1 MRWLVLSVVLVACG
15 GESAAPD
22 PSPPVAPAP
31 PPPPVVA
38 ARAISSRASF
48 DLVALPEGAAL
59 AWGATPDDGGGVRAI
74 ALDPIGGVRGH
85 EVVVS
90 DVAFV
95 GGGDDPGSVEEL
107 VVAAAGLR
115 VAVAWVARTGPI
127 VHAHATIAS
136 AGVDAFAPVR
146 DLGATVAGAYDR
158 STRGRLAAWGRD
170 DGSTAIV
177 VRAPPGPCQASAGEC
192 ARFALAAIGDG
203 EGSGGRD
210 TIVNE
215 VREPC
220 DPLVVGGLAR
230 GSAFFYGAC
239 HVTEQGA
246 PTTTLYAIDRGGGGA
261 LASAPD
267 VVEGC
272 APIGIAPGA
281 SGAIAIA
288 RCEDGVAAQE
298 VGPRGDLL
306 GTARAAEP
314 RVVCASGRPTI
325 ELGAMRVQL
334 VEAVSR
340 IEGLLP
346 ASVAPEGSRAV
357 WTGDAILVAAPSGRE
372 VALRRYQCDVD
383 SITRTDVR

>member
-1 MRWLVLSVVLVACG
+1 MRWLVLSCLLVACG
-15 GESAAPD
+15 GESAAPE
-22 PSPPVAPAP
+22 PPPPAPAPP

-38 ARAISSRASF
+38 ARPISSRASF
-48 DLVALPEGAAL
+48 DLVALPDGAAL
-59 AWGATPDDGGGVRAI
+59 AWGATPNDGGGVRAI
-74 ALDPIGGVRGH
+74 ALDPNGGVRGH

-90 DVAFV
+90 EIAFV

-107 VVAAAGLR
+107 AIAAAGHR
-115 VAVAWVARTGPI
+115 VAVAWIARSGPTVRAI
-127 VHAHATIAS
+127 ATIAS
-136 AGVDAFAPVR
+136 AGVDGFAPVR
-146 DLGATVAGAYDR
+146 DLGASVAGAYDR
-158 STRGRLAAWGRD
+158 STRGRVAAWGRD
-170 DGSTAIV
+170 DGSAMIV
-177 VRAPPGPCQASAGEC
+177 LRAPPGPCQASAGEC
-192 ARFALAAIGDG
+192 ARFALASIGDG
-203 EGSGGRD
+203 EGRD
-210 TIVNE
+210 AIVNE

-220 DPLVVGGLAR
+220 DPLVVGGIAR

-272 APIGIAPGA
+272 VPIGIAPGA
-281 SGAIAIA
+281 SGAIAIG
-288 RCEDGVAAQE
+288 RCDDGIAAQE

-306 GTARAAEP
+306 GAARAATP

-325 ELGAMRVQL
+325 ELGAIRVPL
-334 VEAVSR
+334 VEAMSR

-372 VALRRYQCDVD
+372 VALRRYQCEVD